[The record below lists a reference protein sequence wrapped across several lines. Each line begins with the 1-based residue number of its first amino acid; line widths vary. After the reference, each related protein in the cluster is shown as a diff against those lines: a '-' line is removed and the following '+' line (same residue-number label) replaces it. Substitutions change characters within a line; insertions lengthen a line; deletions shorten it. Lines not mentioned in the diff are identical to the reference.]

1 MSLGKNISKFRKK
14 ENLSQEGLAEKIQ
27 VTRQTISNW
36 ELGITIPDAYQV
48 IRLSTALNVELEQLI
63 PKEYYKNEL
72 DVWEKF
78 HELLMQEIDADT
90 YKVYFDDLE
99 YIGIESKILKVRCPY
114 YSIKKTIKD
123 EYEEL
128 IVRLFNMV
136 SNDKINGIKCY
147 EKEPKKSHIKE
158 SEEEK
163 KKTLI
168 LILLQELNEPLLE
181 FFDTG
186 SNKDLDLKIKVLTEL
201 CKGKTISEIPNFYDI
216 LELYPEDEDGVEVL
230 WDL

>member
-1 MSLGKNISKFRKK
+1 MSLGKNISKYRKK
-14 ENLSQEGLAEKIQ
+14 ENLSQESLAEKIQ

-36 ELGITIPDAYQV
+36 ELDITIPDTYQA

-90 YKVYFDDLE
+90 YKIYFDDLE
-99 YIGIESKILKVRCPY
+99 YIGIESQILKVRCPY
-114 YSIKKTIKD
+114 YSSKKTIKD
-123 EYEEL
+123 EHEEL
-128 IVRLFNMV
+128 IVKLFNMV
-136 SNDKINGIKCY
+136 SNNKISGIKCY

-158 SEEEK
+158 TEEEK

-181 FFDTG
+181 FFDTK
-186 SNKDLDLKIKVLTEL
+186 SNKDLDLKIKVLAEL
-201 CKGKTISEIPNFYDI
+201 CKGKTIAEIPNFYDI
-216 LELYPEDEDGVEVL
+216 LELYPIEEDGVEYL
-230 WDL
+230 WD